1 MLTGMMHGIG
11 KLYVFTRATGHP
23 ELFANP
29 AMLDEIINE
38 WHPSIGKAILENWDF
53 PEAMAQAVGE
63 QHDLTKNP
71 PRCGPTWA
79 MSSPSPY

>member
-1 MLTGMMHGIG
+1 
-11 KLYVFTRATGHP
+11 
-23 ELFANP
+23 
-29 AMLDEIINE
+29 MLDDIINE

-63 QHDLTKNP
+63 QHDLTRTHP
-71 PRCGPTWA
+71 MRRTWA